1 MLVPSA
7 MGRPLKILLAS
18 SGHGSFAV
26 DDCASAPVMA
36 EMSIPIA
43 MPMRGI
49 IRKTDPLMVQPQR
62 IVRSNRR

>member
-1 MLVPSA
+1 MD
-7 MGRPLKILLAS
+7 
-18 SGHGSFAV
+18 SFAV